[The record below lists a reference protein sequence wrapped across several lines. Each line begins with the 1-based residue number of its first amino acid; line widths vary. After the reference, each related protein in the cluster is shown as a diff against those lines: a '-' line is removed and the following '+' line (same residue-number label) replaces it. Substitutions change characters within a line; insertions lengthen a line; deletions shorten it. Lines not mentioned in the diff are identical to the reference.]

1 MIFVGGISGTGKTT
15 AISQFVTRNTAFS
28 HLRASAILRAC
39 GRPIKNL
46 SWIDLEENQRILRS
60 ALLTEKA
67 PVSTIIDG
75 HFVIPTGVRF
85 FKVMPHFFDGLPIKA
100 LVVMQA
106 APSTILARKNIIP
119 SSEAINSV
127 IELQELEKN
136 QMFLIGST
144 YNFAVEVVQSEELV
158 SLDQVLLQYGRN

>member
-1 MIFVGGISGTGKTT
+1 MIFVGGISGTVKTT
-15 AISQFVTRNTAFS
+15 AISQFVTRNAAFS

-60 ALLTEKA
+60 VLLTEKA
-67 PVSTIIDG
+67 SASTIIDG
-75 HFVIPTGVRF
+75 HLVIPTGGRF
-85 FKVMPHFFDGLPIKA
+85 FKVTPHFFDGLPIKA
-100 LVVMQA
+100 LVIMQA
-106 APSTILARKNIIP
+106 TPATILARKNIMP

-136 QMFLIGST
+136 QMFQIGST
-144 YNFAVEVVQSEELV
+144 YNFAMEVVQSEDWVLLEQL
-158 SLDQVLLQYGRN
+158 LLQYGTN